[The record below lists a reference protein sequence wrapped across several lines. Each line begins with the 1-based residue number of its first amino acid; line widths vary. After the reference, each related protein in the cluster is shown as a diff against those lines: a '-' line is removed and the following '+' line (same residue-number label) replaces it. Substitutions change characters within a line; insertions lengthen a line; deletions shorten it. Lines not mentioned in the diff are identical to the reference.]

1 MNEEEYP
8 IVCNLIDLKG
18 DDLDA
23 NVRELMTKYDLN
35 LLAFTKGAQGSILYT
50 PTEKSEMPTP
60 KIDVKDTVGAGDSFA
75 AAMAIG
81 FVNKLPL
88 RKLHEKAIKI
98 ASFVCESNGSMP
110 YY

>member
-1 MNEEEYP
+1 MQKY
-8 IVCNLIDLKG
+8 NLK
-18 DDLDA
+18 
-23 NVRELMTKYDLN
+23 
-35 LLAFTKGAQGSILYT
+35 LLAFTKGMQGSILYT
-50 PTEKSEMPTP
+50 PTQKSEMPTP
-60 KIDVKDTVGAGDSFA
+60 KINVKDTVGAGDSFA

-88 RKLHEKAIKI
+88 RSLHEKAIEI